1 MNEDSTNGQSPT
13 IAQLYA
19 LMLEMRTEMGEMRQ
33 ETSIIKDRM
42 TTLEEFAELRRYDTR
57 PIWESL
63 SAEIDR
69 LRVGQEELRA
79 GQEGLRAGQEK
90 MFVEIAELRAGQEE
104 LRAGQEELRAGQEAI
119 KEELIRVNHHLRRF
133 DAKLQGAFGEV
144 GDLRADFNYRLKEF
158 EGRIEKLE
166 PAVS

>member
-79 GQEGLRAGQEK
+79 GQEGLRAGQDR

-104 LRAGQEELRAGQEAI
+104 LRAGQEAI
-119 KEELIRVNHHLRRF
+119 KEELVRVNHHLKRF
-133 DAKLQGAFGEV
+133 DAKLQGAFGEI